1 MEEEIVEHMKNLYD
15 QCNQKKKKCEESFII
30 SDLEKQKIREKLN
43 QLIEFYQTK
52 EGKELI
58 EKYQN
63 NFKIVV
69 SYLNDLINMFC
80 FIEDY
85 AIVRTFVDNN
95 STYIIK

>member
-1 MEEEIVEHMKNLYD
+1 MTNATKRKKMWRKFYNFRSGETKN
-15 QCNQKKKKCEESFII
+15 KG
-30 SDLEKQKIREKLN
+30 KLN

>member
-1 MEEEIVEHMKNLYD
+1 MQPKE
-15 QCNQKKKKCEESFII
+15 KKCEESFII
-30 SDLEKQKIREKLN
+30 SDLEKQKISEKLN

-80 FIEDY
+80 FIEAY

>member
-1 MEEEIVEHMKNLYD
+1 MKNLCD
-15 QCNQKKKKCEESFII
+15 QYNKKKTKCEESFII
-30 SDLEKQKIREKLN
+30 SDLEKQQIGEKLN
-43 QLIEFYQTK
+43 QLIEFYQTD

-69 SYLNDLINMFC
+69 SYLNNLINMPT
-80 FIEDY
+80 FIPYVENK
-85 AIVRTFVDNN
+85 ILNIIRNFVHNN